1 MVFNFILSFMYH
13 PKKAYKKLNVKY
25 KKKILKTQF
34 ISNIYKLYFF
44 NIERKANMV
53 YDSMALRYITYFVH
67 NRSCYIARATNKC
80 DVFLDEQINNSIW
93 SGKSD
98 NKIFLT
104 KQNPH
109 PILLLPFISFTFNN
123 RY

>member
-1 MVFNFILSFMYH
+1 MLSFMYH
-13 PKKAYKKLNVKY
+13 PKKTYKKLNVKY

-44 NIERKANMV
+44 NIERKANMI
-53 YDSMALRYITYFVH
+53 YDSMALRYIIYFVH
-67 NRSCYIARATNKC
+67 NRLCYIARATNKC
-80 DVFLDEQINNSIW
+80 GVFLDEQINNSIW

-98 NKIFLT
+98 NKIFPT